1 MPPEAENVIRRVCRK
16 KKAPFFKVSKKDC
29 KISPDKK
36 KLDFSAD
43 GLEIKGLVPSLVGIH
58 QFHNTALV
66 LKAVAILRDYYSL
79 NISRKAM
86 VDGIRTTDWP
96 GRFQIIKSNGCP
108 ALVLDVCHNRAGV
121 AAFVASFRL
130 KYPGYRAPVITGFV
144 KRKEHKA
151 MIDELAG
158 ITREFY
164 LVPLKT
170 KRSADLEELL
180 RKMNWHDIPVK
191 KYGSLKTAYSRV
203 LKKAGPDDIICI
215 IGSHYLVGEFLKN
228 YIWK

>member
-1 MPPEAENVIRRVCRK
+1 M
-16 KKAPFFKVSKKDC
+16 KKDY

-36 KLDFSAD
+36 TLDFVTD
-43 GLEIKGLVPSLVGIH
+43 GLEIKSLVPSLVGIH

-66 LKAVAILRDYYSL
+66 LKAVVILRNYYGL
-79 NISRKAM
+79 KISRKAM

-96 GRFQIIKSNGCP
+96 GRFQIIKSNGNP
-108 ALVLDVCHNRAGV
+108 VLVLDVCHNKAGV

-130 KYPGYRAPVITGFV
+130 KYPGYRTPVITGFV

-158 ITREFY
+158 IVREFY

-170 KRSADLEELL
+170 KRSTDLEKLL
-180 RKMNWHDIPVK
+180 REMNWHNIPVK

-203 LKKAGPDDIICI
+203 LKKASSDDIISI
-215 IGSHYLVGEFLKN
+215 IGSHYLVGEFLKD